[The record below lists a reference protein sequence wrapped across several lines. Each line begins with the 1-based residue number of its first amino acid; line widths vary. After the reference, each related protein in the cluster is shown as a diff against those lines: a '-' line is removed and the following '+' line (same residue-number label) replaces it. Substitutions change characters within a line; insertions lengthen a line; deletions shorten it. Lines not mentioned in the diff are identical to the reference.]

1 MSAFSQKWT
10 QRTAELHLPR
20 PRTIKV
26 PGPDSGPAVKAVLA
40 GYADATK
47 NLADI
52 SEHMVTRWKSVGGY
66 SESLGTYAQ
75 VLATHVS
82 TVDSAFLGQITST
95 SEAERR
101 DKIEALLAT
110 KSTRSHG
117 QAAALIY
124 PTYFAA
130 LAVGLT
136 AFAVKDNS
144 RKAFGD
150 AEVALRS
157 VEGFYVDFEQIAG
170 DV

>member
-1 MSAFSQKWT
+1 MSTFSQKWT

-20 PRTIKV
+20 PRTIKI
-26 PGPDSGPAVKAVLA
+26 PGPDSGPAAKAVLA
-40 GYADATK
+40 GYADATVK
-47 NLADI
+47 LADT
-52 SEHMVTRWKSVGGY
+52 SEHMVTRWKSVGKY
-66 SESLGTYAQ
+66 SENLGTYAQ
-75 VLATHVS
+75 ILATHVS
-82 TVDSAFLGQITST
+82 TVDDAFLGPIASIP
-95 SEAERR
+95 ADERLA
-101 DKIEALLAT
+101 KVEALLAT

-150 AEVALRS
+150 AEMALRR
-157 VEGFYVDFEQIAG
+157 VEEFYVDFERLAG